1 MKVEVVDLR
10 APAPLIRKINA
21 KRRARRDP
29 LQTIGLAAFGL
40 VCVAALVTANA
51 MGWVK

>member
-21 KRRARRDP
+21 RRRARRDP
-29 LQTIGLAAFGL
+29 LQTIGLATFGL
-40 VCVAALVTANA
+40 VCVATLYAANA
-51 MGWVK
+51 LGWVK